1 MFIKLI
7 LTIPLFVVFLWAF
20 NNSSVDPEQKIEP
33 ITSFY
38 DHKVTLLNNEEISL
52 DKYKG
57 KKLLIVNVASN
68 CGYTNQYNELQ
79 DLYETHG
86 DKVEILGFPC
96 NDFGSQEPGSSSEIA
111 NFCRINYGVTFSIT
125 EKINIKGQD
134 MHPVYKWLTDKSANG
149 WNSSKPSWNFCK
161 YLIDEKGNLQKYYR
175 SGVNPMSDEIIT
187 DIIE

>member
-20 NNSSVDPEQKIEP
+20 NNSSVDPEQTIES

-96 NDFGSQEPGSSSEIA
+96 NDFGSQEPGSSSE
-111 NFCRINYGVTFSIT
+111 
-125 EKINIKGQD
+125 
-134 MHPVYKWLTDKSANG
+134 M
-149 WNSSKPSWNFCK
+149 
-161 YLIDEKGNLQKYYR
+161 
-175 SGVNPMSDEIIT
+175 VN
-187 DIIE
+187 

>member
-20 NNSSVDPEQKIEP
+20 NNSSVDPEQTIEP

-96 NDFGSQEPGSSSEIA
+96 NDFSIAGKTEGLKGKYGPLYKAACKVLNYFKPNFFVAENVSSIA
-111 NFCRINYGVTFSIT
+111 PPNAKHKDTERFKNFT
-125 EKINIKGQD
+125 KI
-134 MHPVYKWLTDKSANG
+134 
-149 WNSSKPSWNFCK
+149 
-161 YLIDEKGNLQKYYR
+161 
-175 SGVNPMSDEIIT
+175 
-187 DIIE
+187 